1 MKVERK
7 PDIEMNATDVATE
20 PGFDSSD
27 DDSGEVDLSPLEIS
41 WLDLT
46 CYGYETPVGITSL
59 PGCRFK
65 DVWRSLENDIKCLVS
80 EEVQDVYC
88 LCSKGELNKYRVQW
102 LLHELSG
109 AGLTVHHFPFLDGQ
123 PPATAQLMR
132 IVEELKISLKN
143 NRKAIIHCYGGLG
156 RSCVVG
162 ACVLMTLDSE
172 MTPEKAIEKM
182 KELRGP
188 RAVQTVKQFNY
199 VNEFR
204 QTLADFLKEFED
216 VDVKTRSL
224 SR

>member
-1 MKVERK
+1 MKVETA
-7 PDIEMNATDVATE
+7 ISMSEELSTAATE
-20 PGFDSSD
+20 QGFDSSD
-27 DDSGEVDLSPLEIS
+27 DDSGEVDLSPLDIS

-46 CYGYETPVGITSL
+46 CYGFESPVGITSL

-65 DVWRSLENDIKCLVS
+65 DVWRSLENDIKYLVS

-88 LCSKGELNKYRVQW
+88 LCSKGELTKYRVQW

-109 AGLTVHHFPFLDGQ
+109 AGLTVHHFPFPDGQ
-123 PPATAQLMR
+123 PPTTAQLMK
-132 IVEELKISLKN
+132 IIEELKISLN
-143 NRKAIIHCYGGLG
+143 NKRKAIIHCYGGLG

-162 ACVLMTLDSE
+162 ACFLLSLDSE
-172 MTPEKAIEKM
+172 ITPEKAIEKM

-199 VNEFR
+199 INEFP
-204 QTLADFLKEFED
+204 QTLADFQKESED
-216 VDVKTRSL
+216 VEIKGRSL